1 VKYTIW
7 HDNDYD
13 FAMWVY
19 ENSELKNKTDVEIRP
34 IPKNNNPNTLLKIIK
49 TKEDSKI
56 LPVIKYESADIII
69 QKTTENE
76 NKILLVTE
84 FMTHTPQW
92 HHPAQRFTRIYGASN
107 LKIPCALVVARNMI
121 KYEREDEVYIKK
133 SYSMSPITPKSFYK
147 TGQVNN
153 TPTLIFFW
161 PTNEFHKIDPKRPTA
176 PRKIEDIMNWLE
188 FLNACL
194 NENKSDL
201 EKIQEKHDKKI
212 IEFLKTKSSE
222 RGITSMKDTKI
233 NIENYKELLE
243 GPIQIK
249 GNKEYLKIP
258 DDKKL
263 EEGFIFAPGGLSP
276 SSSYFRTD
284 PYAGML
290 AVYDSIFCRNMKGE
304 RKFNLILR
312 AKNVKLSVLKEKGT
326 FIDTQNHS
334 KKDCPFNDFQTLE
347 KMDFNSIQK
356 HLEKGNCPFTST
368 KQQRI
373 YAQIADMIIFDD
385 VIYVGDKE

>member
-1 VKYTIW
+1 MRFTIW

-19 ENSELKNKTDVEIRP
+19 ENSELKNKIDVEIRP
-34 IPKNNNPNTLLKIIK
+34 IPKNNKPSTLLKIIK

-69 QKTTENE
+69 QKTTKTE

-107 LKIPCALVVARNMI
+107 LKIPCALVIAENMI
-121 KYEREDEVYIKK
+121 KYERKNGVYVKVP
-133 SYSMSPITPKSFYK
+133 YSMSPITPKSFYK
-147 TGQVNN
+147 MRLVNN

-161 PTNEFHKIDPKRPTA
+161 PTNEYHQIDPKRPTA
-176 PRKIEDIMNWLE
+176 PRRIDDVKNWLE
-188 FLNACL
+188 FLDACIDE
-194 NENKSDL
+194 NEFDL
-201 EKIQEKHDKKI
+201 EKSLDKHDKKI
-212 IEFLKTKSSE
+212 LKFLKTKKGEENTS
-222 RGITSMKDTKI
+222 SMKDIKF
-233 NIENYKELLE
+233 NIENYRELLE
-243 GPIQIK
+243 GPIPIK
-249 GNKEYLKIP
+249 GNKKFEKIP
-258 DDKKL
+258 DCKKL
-263 EEGFIFAPGGLSP
+263 DQGLIFAPGGLSP

-290 AVYDSIFCRNMKGE
+290 AAYDSIFCRNIKGE

-312 AKNVKLSVLKEKGT
+312 AKNVKLSELKKKGSFINTEK
-326 FIDTQNHS
+326 HS
-334 KKDCPFNDFQTLE
+334 KKNCPFNDFETLE
-347 KMDFNSIQK
+347 KMDFIEIQK
-356 HLEKGNCPFTST
+356 HLKEGNCPFTST

-373 YAQIADMIIFDD
+373 YAQIADLIIFDD
-385 VIYVGDKE
+385 VIHVENNQ